1 MTNPQKIP
9 TQKEIE
15 EAKER
20 IRKIALKNLK
30 AGNLMN
36 LASAFLVEESGV
48 YGEAGGSAVQEFKYW
63 PSFDSALKSNDL
75 KSGEERNLYK
85 ESILASRQGAG
96 NGKPGKRYSG
106 SFKEYDIM
114 QDCAGIMQESL
125 DKIKVSD
132 LYSELMGGDKKVKEE
147 LKDIYLGELRPQI
160 SQEEFSKLPENKQK
174 GIKASQELYNTLTAA
189 YQTYLTDKTVS
200 ESLGERKVQNL
211 KNLEKIL
218 IGD

>member
-1 MTNPQKIP
+1 MTEQKTP
-9 TQKEIE
+9 TPKEIE

-36 LASAFLVEESGV
+36 LASAFLVEESGG
-48 YGEAGGSAVQEFKYW
+48 YGEAGGSAVEKFKYL
-63 PSFDSALKSNDL
+63 PSFNSGLKNYNL
-75 KSGEERNLYK
+75 ESGEENDLFRD
-85 ESILASRQGAG
+85 SILASRQGAG

-114 QDCAGIMQESL
+114 QDCAGIMRESL

-132 LYSELMGGDKKVKEE
+132 LYSELMGGSKKVKGE
-147 LKDIYLGELRPQI
+147 LKDLYIGEIIPKMP
-160 SQEEFSKLPENKQK
+160 QEEFDKLTDDKKKKIQEKIEIYNK
-174 GIKASQELYNTLTAA
+174 LTLA
-189 YQTYLTDKTVS
+189 YQTYLTDKAVS
-200 ESLGERKVQNL
+200 ESLGERKSSTL

-218 IGD
+218 TED